1 MEGVIKTLHGF
12 ALAGRRT
19 KATDRNDEFSEKLRR
34 DLDEVSIKLRDLEEN
49 FNCIRDDELI
59 DAVIYEQQ
67 ALMSRYRYLIR
78 LAKENNISCKG
89 ELLP

>member
-1 MEGVIKTLHGF
+1 MEGVLKALHSF
-12 ALAGRRT
+12 AATGRRT
-19 KATDRNDEFSEKLRR
+19 KAAESNEISEKLRE
-34 DLDEVSIKLRDLEEN
+34 DLNEVSTRLRDLEEN